1 MAQRHRV
8 TVSTQTQSYRMT
20 ADERRAARV
29 AEIAGKQGD
38 LKREAAERRAKRE
51 REAPAKSAAPPVAPR
66 RKVPATGRSGSR

>member
-8 TVSTQTQSYRMT
+8 TVSTQTQTYRMT

-51 REAPAKSAAPPVAPR
+51 SQAPAKSAAPPVARR

>member
-1 MAQRHRV
+1 
-8 TVSTQTQSYRMT
+8 MT

-51 REAPAKSAAPPVAPR
+51 REAPAKSAAPPAPPR

>member
-1 MAQRHRV
+1 MAQRRPV
-8 TVSTQTQSYRMT
+8 TVSTQTQTYRMT

-51 REAPAKSAAPPVAPR
+51 RDAPPKSAAPLVAPR

>member
-8 TVSTQTQSYRMT
+8 TVSTQTQTYRMT

-51 REAPAKSAAPPVAPR
+51 RQTPAKSAAPPVATR
-66 RKVPATGRSGSR
+66 RKVRATGRSGSR

>member
-8 TVSTQTQSYRMT
+8 TVSTQTQTYRMT

-38 LKREAAERRAKRE
+38 LKREAAERRAQRE
-51 REAPAKSAAPPVAPR
+51 RQAPANSAAPPVARR

>member
-8 TVSTQTQSYRMT
+8 TVSTQTQTYRMT

-51 REAPAKSAAPPVAPR
+51 RQAPSKSATPPVATR
-66 RKVPATGRSGSR
+66 RKVPAAGRSGSR

>member
-8 TVSTQTQSYRMT
+8 TVSTQTQTYRMT

-38 LKREAAERRAKRE
+38 LKREAAE
-51 REAPAKSAAPPVAPR
+51 
-66 RKVPATGRSGSR
+66 

>member
-38 LKREAAERRAKRE
+38 LKREAAERRAQRE
-51 REAPAKSAAPPVAPR
+51 RQAPANSPAPPVARR

>member
-8 TVSTQTQSYRMT
+8 TVSTQTQTYRMT

-51 REAPAKSAAPPVAPR
+51 RQAPANSAAPPAARR
-66 RKVPATGRSGSR
+66 RKIPATGRSGSR